1 MVARISVEITFPT
14 QSHVASSRSQ
24 GLLVFPGPIGVH
36 AALSSPPPPPTS
48 ILQLLPS
55 LLQPLHL
62 SRSSSIAFATL
73 SLMTVALRDNQNLPT
88 LTQNEPY
95 IYLGIHLVPSLK
107 WKINLLTKPKNQS
120 KLLSNSLAN
129 LKQKVKILNI
139 VIKPRIVYT
148 YYANPFSKLDMKR
161 LNKILNKF
169 SKEICKISTS
179 MAKIDR

>member
-1 MVARISVEITFPT
+1 
-14 QSHVASSRSQ
+14 
-24 GLLVFPGPIGVH
+24 
-36 AALSSPPPPPTS
+36 
-48 ILQLLPS
+48 
-55 LLQPLHL
+55 
-62 SRSSSIAFATL
+62 
-73 SLMTVALRDNQNLPT
+73 MTVALRDNQNLPT

-129 LKQKVKILNI
+129 LKQKVKNLNI